1 MTIAIINYGASNL
14 YSVKNCLNKLKLK
27 SIITSDDEIIKRSSA
42 AILPGVGAFGQAMHN
57 IKRLKLDYS
66 IYKFIET
73 GKPFL
78 AICLGM
84 QLLFETSFEFSKNKG
99 LGLLQGDVKL
109 INSNKNLKVPHIGWN
124 KINLVNPSTRNS
136 VYLKNYDDDFMYFV
150 HSYYVDPT
158 DKKIVLTTTNYQDF
172 IFCSSVE
179 YKNIIAFQFHPEK
192 SGEKGL
198 NIFKNLKKKIS

>member
-14 YSVKNCLNKLKLK
+14 YSVKNCLNKLNLK
-27 SIITSDDEIIKRSSA
+27 SIITSDDEVIMQSSA
-42 AILPGVGAFGQAMHN
+42 AILPGVGAFGQAMYN
-57 IKRLKLDYS
+57 IKKLKLDYS

-84 QLLFETSFEFSKNKG
+84 QLLFEKSFEFNQNKG
-99 LGLLQGDVKL
+99 LSLLQGDVKL
-109 INSNKNLKVPHIGWN
+109 IDGSKNLKVPHIGWN

-136 VYLKNYDDDFMYFV
+136 VYLKNYDGDFMYFV
-150 HSYYVDPT
+150 HSYYVDPK
-158 DKKIVLTTTNYQDF
+158 DKNIVLTKTNYQDF

-179 YKNIIAFQFHPEK
+179 YKNIIAFQF
-192 SGEKGL
+192 SL
-198 NIFKNLKKKIS
+198 TFA

>member
-14 YSVKNCLNKLKLK
+14 YSVKNCLNKLNLK
-27 SIITSDDEIIKRSSA
+27 SIITNDDEVIRQSSA
-42 AILPGVGAFGQAMHN
+42 AILPGVGAFGQAMYN
-57 IKRLKLDYS
+57 IKKLKLDYS

-73 GKPFL
+73 GRPFL

-84 QLLFETSFEFSKNKG
+84 QLLFEKSFEFNQNKG

-109 INSNKNLKVPHIGWN
+109 IEGKINLKVPHIGWN
-124 KINLVNPSTRNS
+124 KINLVNALTRNS
-136 VYLKNYDDDFMYFV
+136 VYLKNNDEDFMYFV
-150 HSYYVDPT
+150 HSYYVDPK
-158 DKKIVLTTTNYQDF
+158 DKNIVLTETNYQDF

-179 YKNIIAFQFHPEK
+179 YNNIIAFQFHPEK

-198 NIFKNLKKKIS
+198 NIFRNFKKIIS

>member
-14 YSVKNCLNKLKLK
+14 YSVKNCLNKLKIK
-27 SIITSDDEIIKRSSA
+27 STITNDDEVIRRSSA
-42 AILPGVGAFGQAMHN
+42 VILPGVGAFGQAMYN
-57 IKRLKLDYS
+57 IKKLKLDYS

-84 QLLFETSFEFSKNKG
+84 QLLFEKSFEFNENKG

-109 INSNKNLKVPHIGWN
+109 ISGKENLKVPHIGWN
-124 KINLVNPSTRNS
+124 KINLVNSSNRDSFYLNS
-136 VYLKNYDDDFMYFV
+136 CNNDFMYFV
-150 HSYYVDPT
+150 HSYYVDPR
-158 DKKIVLTTTNYQDF
+158 DKKIILTKTNYKKF

-179 YKNIIAFQFHPEK
+179 YNNIIAFQFHPEK